1 VGVVPVTRRAVWKLE
16 DLRRCVPLATRGAGQ
31 LGYVGWIADGN
42 MGDEAM
48 YTAQRRA
55 LPNARFAPLPTLR
68 MMSALRR
75 LLPHDLVQGVL
86 LGGGTLIGWPL
97 FRHPLERMCAEGS
110 TPLFMLGTGVEDP
123 GYRVRKPTHAQ
134 ALRQE
139 WGGDDDSVERE
150 LARWADLLSHA
161 DAVRVRGPRSAATLE
176 SFGISAEVTGDPA
189 LLLADDAPSSVPA
202 EKVLGLNI
210 GVADGVW
217 GDRPEEIF
225 AAVVDV
231 GRAFSD
237 RGWRIRFVPTW
248 FGDVPT
254 MRAAAR
260 EIGEA
265 ATVFEDFRELESLRE
280 ALRTCRV
287 FAGEKLH
294 SIVLAATVATPALAL
309 AYHPKCQDFQES
321 LDRQE
326 YSVRTDRLDVS
337 DLVDRLDEL
346 ERGQEQHRAAIH
358 GAVMFRRRR
367 LEAAA
372 DEIGAALRC

>member
-1 VGVVPVTRRAVWKLE
+1 MGVVPVTRRAVWKLE

-48 YTAQRRA
+48 YTAHREA
-55 LPNARFAPLPTLR
+55 LPAARFAPLPTLR
-68 MMSALRR
+68 MIGALNR

-134 ALRQE
+134 ALGQE
-139 WGGDDDSVERE
+139 WGGDGASVERE
-150 LARWADLLSHA
+150 LAAWSDLLAHA
-161 DAVRVRGPRSAATLE
+161 DAVRVRGPRSAATLD

-189 LLLADDAPSSVPA
+189 LLLSDDEPSAVPG

-210 GVADGVW
+210 GEADGVW
-217 GDRPEEIF
+217 GDRPQEIF
-225 AAVVDV
+225 DAVVEI
-231 GRAFSD
+231 GRAFSN
-237 RGWRIRFVPTW
+237 RGWSIRFVPTW

-254 MRAAAR
+254 MRTAAR
-260 EIGEA
+260 EIGAA
-265 ATVFEDFRELESLRE
+265 ATVFEDFRDLDALRE
-280 ALRTCRV
+280 ALRTCRL

-321 LDRQE
+321 LDRQD
-326 YSVRTDRLDVS
+326 YAVRTDRLDVS

-358 GAVMFRRRR
+358 AAVMFRKGR
-367 LEAAA
+367 LEAAV
-372 DEIGAALRC
+372 DEIGSALRC

>member
-1 VGVVPVTRRAVWKLE
+1 MGVVPVGRRAVWKLE
-16 DLRRCVPLATRGAGQ
+16 DLRRCLPLATRGAGQ

-48 YTAQRRA
+48 YSAHRRA
-55 LPNARFAPLPTLR
+55 FPAARFAPLPTRR
-68 MMSALRR
+68 MIDALSR
-75 LLPHDLVQGVL
+75 LLPHELVRGVL

-110 TPLFMLGTGVEDP
+110 MPLFMLGTGVEDP
-123 GYRVRKPTHAQ
+123 GYRVRKPTHER

-139 WGGDDDSVERE
+139 WGYADSVERE

-176 SFGISAEVTGDPA
+176 SFGINAEVTGDPA
-189 LLLADDAPSSVPA
+189 LLLADEAPSAVPA
-202 EKVLGLNI
+202 EKVLGLNV

-217 GDRPEEIF
+217 GDRPDEIF
-225 AAVVDV
+225 AAVVEV

-237 RGWRIRFVPTW
+237 RGWHIRFVPTW

-260 EIGEA
+260 MIGGG
-265 ATVFEDFRELESLRE
+265 ATVVEDFRDLDSLRDS
-280 ALRTCRV
+280 LRTCRL

-326 YSVRTDRLDVS
+326 FAVRTDRIDVTEI
-337 DLVDRLDEL
+337 VDRLDEL

-358 GAVMFRRRR
+358 AAVMFRKQR
-367 LEAAA
+367 LEAAV
-372 DEIGAALRC
+372 DEIGAVLRC